1 MGTTVQQRLRITL
14 VIFGILI
21 AGPLAMGGW
30 ALGLQAE
37 GNVHV
42 VEPGAL
48 YRSAQPNGLELKSL
62 LQEYGIGTVINLRG
76 ANAGEAWYDDEI
88 AASNKAGVTHV
99 DIAMS
104 AGAEPSTE
112 TIDRLVQTLREAR
125 RPILVHCKDGA
136 DRTGLAAALYELLVE
151 TKPAHDAAKQLSFW
165 YGHFPWL
172 GSRTVAMDRT
182 FEHAVAKTKLAR

>member
-1 MGTTVQQRLRITL
+1 MPVSPRLRIALVTL
-14 VIFGILI
+14 GIVM
-21 AGPLAMGGW
+21 AAPLAMGGW
-30 ALGLQAE
+30 ALGLQAQ

-48 YRSAQPNGLELKSL
+48 YRSAQPNGSELKSL
-62 LQEYGIGTVINLRG
+62 VQEYAIRTVVNLRG
-76 ANAGEAWYDDEI
+76 ANTGEAWYDDEI
-88 AASNKAGVTHV
+88 AASNNAGVTHV

-104 AGAEPSTE
+104 ARAQPSVE
-112 TIDRLVQTLREAR
+112 TIDRLVRTLRDAP

-151 TKPAHDAAKQLSFW
+151 EKPASDASKQLSFW

-172 GSRTVAMDRT
+172 GSRTVAMDNT
-182 FEHAVAKTKLAR
+182 FEQIVAKAKLAR

>member
-1 MGTTVQQRLRITL
+1 M
-14 VIFGILI
+14 

-37 GNVHV
+37 GNIHV

-48 YRSAQPNGLELKSL
+48 YRSAQPNGSELENL
-62 LQEYGIGTVINLRG
+62 LQDYGIRTVINLRG
-76 ANAGEAWYDDEI
+76 ANTGEGWYDDEI
-88 AASNKAGVTHV
+88 AASNKPGVTHV

-104 AGAEPSTE
+104 ARSKPSTE
-112 TIDRLVQTLREAR
+112 TINQLVQTLRDAP

-151 TKPAHDAAKQLSFW
+151 EKPADDAARQLSFW

-172 GSRTVAMDRT
+172 GSRTVAMDNT
-182 FEHAVAKTKLAR
+182 FEQIVAKAKLAR